1 MGKHLIK
8 SYFNLGIEFLNCD
21 CIDMTRLTP
30 IIQIN
35 QGNTRSAT
43 VKPGKILL
51 DMTRLTPIIHINQG
65 NTRSATVKPGKILYR
80 YDQAHSHF
88 PDIPGEYQIW

>member
-43 VKPGKILL
+43 VKPGKILY
-51 DMTRLTPIIHINQG
+51 G
-65 NTRSATVKPGKILYR
+65 
-80 YDQAHSHF
+80 YDQAHSYY
-88 PDIPGEYQIW
+88 PDKPGEYQISYG